1 MTSIRKK
8 KKPKCD
14 PKASEQMR
22 NWLTKHKSTNST
34 PPVTFSVF
42 SKVVENLPDIAFQIQ
57 CTEFAASNKTLDECA
72 LWYYHAFYSNPS
84 IRTKYE
90 FRLRSCP
97 LRVKEKLLQVPSDG
111 STSEATTNPTRG
123 LHHEWVLT
131 EDGVEVRVNRCGR
144 FLFPVSLATFER
156 YIDKKKVLDGIVRKE
171 AKDKAQRAAM
181 LANEAMCRKLLRKY
195 YNAFYIFPS
204 RRRLERCNFA
214 KAPAALREQLLKIGV
229 PLDELAKKTLEKKS
243 QQQQTTEAPLPPAD
257 NQPSSSCNPSSIVS
271 FGVFEKFII
280 NIYDIVWRLKL
291 DEPDYAYK
299 GFEECAY
306 EYYLD
311 FYLTPGIRDKYP
323 YVLAPC
329 TTSMKD
335 RLLALPSPEDA
346 LLLLQMKSNAS
357 QSQSLTASTPVEP
370 QVEIVDTNQPSI
382 QDEDIAMESDENQ
395 PVVQAPEK
403 MPTKGD
409 EQPQLKAPVS
419 FQIFKRYIRNIDRIV
434 QQMLCCDRYTG
445 KTEDECALEYY
456 NMFYTNPTIREQF
469 PFQLKPC
476 PARIRDKLL
485 TLPAKVAISADKV
498 TDNRHSN
505 EVNLPLNSDR
515 KLVTLS
521 GITYEFTVSFETF
534 VRYIN
539 YEDLKAQLDKTY
551 EEKKGKSGD
560 KPNDEQTM
568 QRFYYLFYTDER
580 VRKAFKFN
588 FNAAPATLRET
599 LLKMATPIASKE
611 QQSPSKVPNE
621 EATPITVEERKEG
634 EQDVPTMQPTTSKC
648 ETTEIFSFDVV
659 EDLGKAG
666 RFKFPV
672 AFETFMR
679 SINYKELIRPL
690 LIRVIQDEAQMAAI
704 VENPMHPQYQKIL
717 RRYYHSFYVRPNIRS
732 VYDYRF
738 GNVSAELLQKL
749 LAYAVPLDENAN
761 KEMAEAANELASD
774 DKMKAQQEQDNEL
787 VKTFPVTFK
796 LFKRCIKNLDEI
808 VEQMLCCEQY
818 KDKSKDECAFEY
830 FKAFYT
836 DAQIRK
842 KFEYTIKPCP
852 AKLRDKLLTL
862 PAGSSPA
869 QLDLVEPEPDEP
881 ELAEPES
888 CEIAPEP
895 SAQESE
901 PGQEESPVE
910 VVEPMP
916 DILDVN
922 CNSDQSNNNNILVQS
937 ERVLITLQDNT
948 YEFPVSVQTF
958 KRYINYDTVR
968 IELANAYTKCKQKV
982 DKILSDDRYDL
993 ILLRRFY
1000 HSFYVDARSRK
1011 LCNYNFDAAPAEM
1024 QNILLQF
1031 AVPCPKALSIPS
1043 PLPSLSTPA
1052 SAAIAEEKNS
1062 GEEITV
1068 NTDAERL
1075 DEQVMEQEALP
1086 QRQHKAAIRYPISY
1100 NIFSNIL
1107 KLDEVVQQMQQE
1119 AQYANASANECKLAY
1134 YEAFYRN
1141 PEIRQ
1146 KYKCT
1151 LKACPALLREKLLQ
1165 LPEEEPIPEQ
1175 RSTCENSAQGIQ
1187 SVAALYAARKAELER
1202 MDKSNVVQYTP
1213 HNLATYIA
1221 IRTQCPKKRALLE
1234 QHFIGRK
1241 RLKQRNK
1248 EQQETAAPTTDGTGA
1263 ATVEQPAHRVRASAT
1278 MEQSTEAAAKTQCST
1293 EVAMKDVE
1301 SVSMRNSSTA
1311 ITTTTTT
1318 LIAKPTE
1325 RLTTQIVDK
1334 PAAPEKVALTSTVAT
1349 TPAETLEGPVTNTP
1363 AATTVSTLTSTT
1375 ASMCAPT
1382 TVRIVSNTASSQ
1394 PKGAETPSEN
1404 SSSSSNMA
1412 KSGAVLKKATASI
1425 AIPAERAVATGLGN
1439 MQITLPATTEI
1450 PASAVKAA
1458 EEFFAESSKENNI
1471 KYLLCTSHGVKKTI
1485 WRILSQLS
1493 YPEFKTYTS
1502 IYKGASLYKDE
1513 SILSRCYYHVLG
1525 KGNWP
1530 GNLHL
1535 KLQMLP
1541 QLLHSKGV
1549 QLNAFDLG
1557 QLSPK
1562 MLHYM
1567 ELLRFSNL
1575 DEIVE
1580 RNFHARTGHDIEDMQ
1595 ELCTEIR
1602 KFYKLC
1608 WTHDQ
1613 WLYQVP
1619 QVREELAQSIARLD
1633 KVPIAEPMEDSA
1645 CQLPL
1650 CMIEEMA
1657 ATTVPENTDEQAE
1670 ENRNNLTAKQKEG
1683 NRNSLSTDTPATT
1696 AADTSMPDLNENET
1710 LPQSVCPSTQLELS
1724 LRPPCFVDMENVFPA
1739 SQVAESQT
1747 DPLNQSICPAA
1758 EPTHI
1763 KEEPIKFLNMMRFS
1777 LNSDSNPSSEFK
1789 CEIIATEE
1797 QIINLDDDIV
1807 EEREAADLACFEINN
1822 SNDCN
1827 VPSLSPDSNLPSTSG
1842 DSFQKLL
1849 AEVQRLDDVSQVP
1862 SVSMWV
1868 PNTPEPV
1875 IPAPVAETE
1884 NPITTNEIEAKQPEP
1899 GPVLPTAV
1907 PLRPALDKKQTA
1919 VSRKRP
1925 RLMADNVPQLR
1936 HEFRPLPIAA
1946 MVRIESPDLLNEERS
1961 PQREVPTS
1969 GTSQAQQ
1976 LENQPTNELEN
1987 ARTVSQE
1994 LATDN
1999 TLMASSQMQHL
2010 LDAPFVSKRKVNV
2023 DEVSDSNKNDRAM
2036 RAPAE
2041 NNKCIVFRTLERY
2054 IYFSSLTKAQI
2065 SKYHINSLAVGS
2077 PYQQALICVNG
2088 QLCNVYG
2095 PLLETLFSHCTPSL
2109 LADFKYLLRDIG
2121 EFIYNSRRQL
2131 QTDPTEDLRTRVL
2144 CTFMR
2149 VATPFAQFRIEFENE
2164 TREWAVCR
2172 VVNKQEIESTKRK
2185 PKCDVRSVIR
2195 PVILERMKQVKSL
2208 LKYKH

>member
-22 NWLTKHKSTNST
+22 NWLTKHKHTNST
-34 PPVTFSVF
+34 PPVTFSMF

-57 CTEFAASNKTLDECA
+57 CTEFAGSNKTLDECA
-72 LWYYHAFYSNPS
+72 LWYYNAFYSNPT

-97 LRVKEKLLQVPSDG
+97 LRVREKLLQVTSVG
-111 STSEATTNPTRG
+111 SAEATTNPTRG
-123 LHHEWVLT
+123 LQNEWVPT

-214 KAPAALREQLLKIGV
+214 GAPVALREQLLKIGV
-229 PLDELAKKTLEKKS
+229 PLDELAVKTLEKKS
-243 QQQQTTEAPLPPAD
+243 QQQQTTEAPPQAD
-257 NQPSSSCNPSSIVS
+257 NQPSSSCSCSTSSIVS
-271 FGVFEKFII
+271 FGVFEKYIK

-311 FYLTPGIRDKYP
+311 FYLSPEIRDKYP

-329 TTSMKD
+329 TSSMKD

-346 LLLLQMKSNAS
+346 KVLLQMKSNAS
-357 QSQSLTASTPVEP
+357 QSQGLTESPPVKP
-370 QVEIVDTNQPSI
+370 QVENVDANQPTI
-382 QDEDIAMESDENQ
+382 QDEDIAVESDENQ
-395 PVVQAPEK
+395 PVIQLQPEK
-403 MPTKGD
+403 TQTIRD
-409 EQPQLKAPVS
+409 EQPQFKPPVT
-419 FQIFKRYIRNIDRIV
+419 FQLFKRYIRNIDRIV

-456 NMFYTNPTIREQF
+456 NTFYTNPKIREQF

-485 TLPAKVAISADKV
+485 TLPDEVANSADKV
-498 TDNRHSN
+498 TDNSHSN
-505 EVNLPLNSDR
+505 EDNLPVNSDR

-521 GITYEFTVSFETF
+521 GITYEFMVSFETF

-539 YEDLKAQLDKTY
+539 YAELKMQLDKTY
-551 EEKKGKSGD
+551 EDKKGKSGD
-560 KPNDEQTM
+560 KPNDEQIM
-568 QRFYYLFYTDER
+568 NRFYYLFYTDER

-588 FNAAPATLRET
+588 FNAAPASLRET
-599 LLKMATPIASKE
+599 LLKMATPVGSKE
-611 QQSPSKVPNE
+611 QQSPSKVPND
-621 EATPITVEERKEG
+621 EATPTTEEGGKGG
-634 EQDVPTMQPTTSKC
+634 EQEVPTTQPKDSDC
-648 ETTEIFSFDVV
+648 EITEIVSFDYKFDVV

-672 AFETFMR
+672 SFQTFMR
-679 SINYKELIRPL
+679 CINYKELIRPL
-690 LIRVIQDEAQMAAI
+690 LVRVIQDESQMAAI
-704 VENPMHPQYQKIL
+704 VESPMHPQYQKIL
-717 RRYYHSFYVRPNIRS
+717 RRYYHSFYVRPNIRNL
-732 VYDYRF
+732 YDYRF
-738 GNVSAELLQKL
+738 GNVSPELLQKL
-749 LAYAVPLDENAN
+749 LAYAEPLDDNAN
-761 KEMAEAANELASD
+761 REMAEAANELALAN
-774 DKMKAQQEQDNEL
+774 KIKAQEEDDEL

-808 VEQMLCCEQY
+808 VQQMLCCEDY

-836 DAQIRK
+836 DPQIRK

-852 AKLRDKLLTL
+852 AKLRDKLLML
-862 PAGSSPA
+862 PATGSPE
-869 QLDLVEPEPDEP
+869 LDLVEPEP
-881 ELAEPES
+881 
-888 CEIAPEP
+888 CEIDPKPSHFEEP
-895 SAQESE
+895 SAKESE
-901 PGQEESPVE
+901 PGQEESLVE
-910 VVEPMP
+910 VAEPMP
-916 DILDVN
+916 DIVDVN
-922 CNSDQSNNNNILVQS
+922 CNSGQSNNNNILVQS
-937 ERVLITLQDNT
+937 ERVLITLQDIT

-968 IELANAYTKCKQKV
+968 IELANAFTKSKQKV

-993 ILLRRFY
+993 VLLRRFY
-1000 HSFYVDARSRK
+1000 HSFYVDARARK

-1031 AVPCPKALSIPS
+1031 AVPCPKTLSIPS
-1043 PLPSLSTPA
+1043 PLPSPSTPV
-1052 SAAIAEEKNS
+1052 SAAISEEKDS
-1062 GEEITV
+1062 REENTV
-1068 NTDAERL
+1068 NTVADRL
-1075 DEQVMEQEALP
+1075 DDQVMQQEALP

-1107 KLDEVVQQMQQE
+1107 NLDEVVQQMQQE
-1119 AQYANASANECKLAY
+1119 AQYANVTANECKLAY
-1134 YEAFYRN
+1134 FDAFYRT

-1165 LPEEEPIPEQ
+1165 LPEEDPMPEH
-1175 RSTCENSAQGIQ
+1175 RSTFENSEGIQ

-1221 IRTQCPKKRALLE
+1221 LRTQCPKKRALLE
-1234 QHFIGRK
+1234 KHFIGRK
-1241 RLKQRNK
+1241 RLKQKNT
-1248 EQQETAAPTTDGTGA
+1248 EETAAPTTDSTGA
-1263 ATVEQPAHRVRASAT
+1263 ATVEPAHGVRASGVSTA
-1278 MEQSTEAAAKTQCST
+1278 MEQSTEAVAKTQCSAA
-1293 EVAMKDVE
+1293 VAAQSGISASKCAMKDVE
-1301 SVSMRNSSTA
+1301 SVSKRNSSAA
-1311 ITTTTTT
+1311 ITTSATTVTTTTTI
-1318 LIAKPTE
+1318 IAKTIE
-1325 RLTTQIVDK
+1325 TVTTQKVDN
-1334 PAAPEKVALTSTVAT
+1334 PEMGAVTNTVAT
-1349 TPAETLEGPVTNTP
+1349 TAAESLATNTP
-1363 AATTVSTLTSTT
+1363 AATTANTVTATT
-1375 ASMCAPT
+1375 PSMYEPT
-1382 TVRIVSNTASSQ
+1382 TVRIASNTAPSKPTCMETS
-1394 PKGAETPSEN
+1394 AES

-1412 KSGAVLKKATASI
+1412 ETVAALKKATASM
-1425 AIPAERAVATGLGN
+1425 AIPAERATATGLGN
-1439 MQITLPATTEI
+1439 TQITLPATIAPTEI
-1450 PASAVKAA
+1450 PASAAKAA
-1458 EEFFAESSKENNI
+1458 EEFFAESSKEHNI

-1513 SILSRCYYHVLG
+1513 SILCRCYYHVLG

-1535 KLQMLP
+1535 KLQLLP

-1549 QLNAFDLG
+1549 ELDAFDLG

-1595 ELCTEIR
+1595 ELFIEIR

-1608 WTHDQ
+1608 WSHDQ

-1619 QVREELAQSIARLD
+1619 QVREELAQSIARMD
-1633 KVPIAEPMEDSA
+1633 SVPVCEPMEDSA
-1645 CQLPL
+1645 SQLPL
-1650 CMIEEMA
+1650 CMIEEDA
-1657 ATTVPENTDEQAE
+1657 PATVAERPEEQE
-1670 ENRNNLTAKQKEG
+1670 EA
-1683 NRNSLSTDTPATT
+1683 NRNSLSKEQEEENRNSLSADTVATT
-1696 AADTSMPDLNENET
+1696 AADTALPDLNENE
-1710 LPQSVCPSTQLELS
+1710 LALQESVCPSTQLELS

-1739 SQVAESQT
+1739 SQVAESQN

-1758 EPTHI
+1758 EAI
-1763 KEEPIKFLNMMRFS
+1763 RVKEEPIKFLNMMRFS
-1777 LNSDSNPSSEFK
+1777 LNSDSNPNSEFK
-1789 CEIIATEE
+1789 CEIITSEE

-1822 SNDCN
+1822 SNA
-1827 VPSLSPDSNLPSTSG
+1827 PSLSSDSNVPSTSG

-1849 AEVQRLDDVSQVP
+1849 AEVQRLDDDSQAP
-1862 SVSMWV
+1862 TVSMWV
-1868 PNTPEPV
+1868 PATTEPV
-1875 IPAPVAETE
+1875 MPAPGAETE
-1884 NPITTNEIEAKQPEP
+1884 NAITTNVIEAKQPEP
-1899 GPVLPTAV
+1899 DPVLTTAM
-1907 PLRPALDKKQTA
+1907 PLRPAPDKKQMPTTTA

-1925 RLMADNVPQLR
+1925 RLMVDNVPQLR

-1946 MVRIESPDLLNEERS
+1946 MVRIESPDLLNKEGS
-1961 PQREVPTS
+1961 PQQEGPTS
-1969 GTSQAQQ
+1969 SRQAQQ
-1976 LENQPTNELEN
+1976 LENQPNNELEE

-1999 TLMASSQMQHL
+1999 TLMASSQIQHL

-2023 DEVSDSNKNDRAM
+2023 DEK
-2036 RAPAE
+2036 
-2041 NNKCIVFRTLERY
+2041 
-2054 IYFSSLTKAQI
+2054 
-2065 SKYHINSLAVGS
+2065 
-2077 PYQQALICVNG
+2077 
-2088 QLCNVYG
+2088 
-2095 PLLETLFSHCTPSL
+2095 
-2109 LADFKYLLRDIG
+2109 
-2121 EFIYNSRRQL
+2121 RR
-2131 QTDPTEDLRTRVL
+2131 
-2144 CTFMR
+2144 
-2149 VATPFAQFRIEFENE
+2149 
-2164 TREWAVCR
+2164 
-2172 VVNKQEIESTKRK
+2172 
-2185 PKCDVRSVIR
+2185 
-2195 PVILERMKQVKSL
+2195 
-2208 LKYKH
+2208 

>member
-97 LRVKEKLLQVPSDG
+97 LRVKEKLLQVTSDG
-111 STSEATTNPTRG
+111 STSEATTNPIGG
-123 LHHEWVLT
+123 LHNEWVPT

-214 KAPAALREQLLKIGV
+214 EAPAALRQQLLKIGV
-229 PLDELAKKTLEKKS
+229 PLDELAVKTLEKKS
-243 QQQQTTEAPLPPAD
+243 QQQQTTEAPLPSAD
-257 NQPSSSCNPSSIVS
+257 NQPSSSRSPSSIVS

-311 FYLTPGIRDKYP
+311 FYLTPEIRDKYP

-346 LLLLQMKSNAS
+346 PLLLQMKSNAS
-357 QSQSLTASTPVEP
+357 QSQSITAPTHVEP
-370 QVEIVDTNQPSI
+370 QVEIVDTNKPTI
-382 QDEDIAMESDENQ
+382 QDEDIAVESDENQ
-395 PVVQAPEK
+395 PVIQVAEK
-403 MPTKGD
+403 TPTIRD

-419 FQIFKRYIRNIDRIV
+419 FQLFKRYIKNIDRIV

-456 NMFYTNPTIREQF
+456 NMFYTNPKIREQF
-469 PFQLKPC
+469 PYQLKPC

-485 TLPAKVAISADKV
+485 TLPAEVAISADKV
-498 TDNRHSN
+498 TDNSHSN
-505 EVNLPLNSDR
+505 EGNLLLNSDR
-515 KLVTLS
+515 KLVKLS

-551 EEKKGKSGD
+551 EEKKGKSGE
-560 KPNDEQTM
+560 KPNDEQIM

-599 LLKMATPIASKE
+599 LLKMATPIGSKE
-611 QQSPSKVPNE
+611 QQSSSKVPND
-621 EATPITVEERKEG
+621 EATPISEEGRKGVEQE
-634 EQDVPTMQPTTSKC
+634 VPTMQPTASEC

-679 SINYKELIRPL
+679 CINYKELIRPL
-690 LIRVIQDEAQMAAI
+690 LVHVIQDESQMAAI
-704 VENPMHPQYQKIL
+704 VESPMHPQYQKIL

-738 GNVSAELLQKL
+738 GNVSAELLQRL

-761 KEMAEAANELASD
+761 KEMAEAANELALA
-774 DKMKAQQEQDNEL
+774 DKIKAQEQDDEL

-808 VEQMLCCEQY
+808 EEQMLCCEEY

-836 DAQIRK
+836 DPQIRK
-842 KFEYTIKPCP
+842 KFEFAIKPCP
-852 AKLRDKLLTL
+852 AKLRDKLLML
-862 PAGSSPA
+862 PAGSSPTE
-869 QLDLVEPEPDEP
+869 LDLVEPDPDQP
-881 ELAEPES
+881 ELA
-888 CEIAPEP
+888 EIAPEP
-895 SAQESE
+895 SAKESE

-937 ERVLITLQDNT
+937 ERVLITLQDIT

-968 IELANAYTKCKQKV
+968 IELANAFTKCKQKV
-982 DKILSDDRYDL
+982 GKILSDDRYDL
-993 ILLRRFY
+993 VLLRRFY

-1043 PLPSLSTPA
+1043 PLPSPSKSA
-1052 SAAIAEEKNS
+1052 SAAVSEERDS
-1062 GEEITV
+1062 REENTV
-1068 NTDAERL
+1068 NTVAERL
-1075 DEQVMEQEALP
+1075 DDQVMEQEALP
-1086 QRQHKAAIRYPISY
+1086 QRQQKAAIRYPISY
-1100 NIFSNIL
+1100 NIFSKLLN
-1107 KLDEVVQQMQQE
+1107 LDEVVQQMQQE

-1165 LPEEEPIPEQ
+1165 LPEEDPMPEQ
-1175 RSTCENSAQGIQ
+1175 RTTCENSAQDIQ

-1202 MDKSNVVQYTP
+1202 MDKANVVQYTP

-1221 IRTQCPKKRALLE
+1221 LRTQCPKKRALLE

-1241 RLKQRNK
+1241 RLKQKNMEK
-1248 EQQETAAPTTDGTGA
+1248 TAAPTTDKTGA
-1263 ATVEQPAHRVRASAT
+1263 ATAEPARVRAGASTT
-1278 MEQSTEAAAKTQCST
+1278 MEQSTEAAAKTQCSAAD
-1293 EVAMKDVE
+1293 AMKDVE
-1301 SVSMRNSSTA
+1301 SDSMRNSSTA
-1311 ITTTTTT
+1311 ITTSAVTTPTTT
-1318 LIAKPTE
+1318 LIAKTTE
-1325 RLTTQIVDK
+1325 TLTTQIVDK
-1334 PAAPEKVALTSTVAT
+1334 SAAPEKVALTRPVAT

-1363 AATTVSTLTSTT
+1363 AATT

-1382 TVRIVSNTASSQ
+1382 TVRIASNTAPS
-1394 PKGAETPSEN
+1394 KATCAETSSES
-1404 SSSSSNMA
+1404 SSSSSNMVKTVA
-1412 KSGAVLKKATASI
+1412 ALKKATASM
-1425 AIPAERAVATGLGN
+1425 AISAERAVATGLGN
-1439 MQITLPATTEI
+1439 TQITLPATISPTEI
-1450 PASAVKAA
+1450 PASAAKAA
-1458 EEFFAESSKENNI
+1458 EEFFAESSKEHNI

-1502 IYKGASLYKDE
+1502 IYKGASFYKDE
-1513 SILSRCYYHVLG
+1513 SMLSRCYYHVLG

-1549 QLNAFDLG
+1549 QLDAFDLG

-1595 ELCTEIR
+1595 ELCTEIK

-1608 WTHDQ
+1608 WSHDQ

-1619 QVREELAQSIARLD
+1619 QVREELAQSIARMD
-1633 KVPIAEPMEDSA
+1633 KVPIGEPMEDSA

-1657 ATTVPENTDEQAE
+1657 ASTVPESPDEQAE
-1670 ENRNNLTAKQKEG
+1670 ENRNNLSEQQEEG
-1683 NRNSLSTDTPATT
+1683 NRNSLSTDTLATT
-1696 AADTSMPDLNENET
+1696 AADTSMADLNENES
-1710 LPQSVCPSTQLELS
+1710 LQESVCPSTQLELS
-1724 LRPPCFVDMENVFPA
+1724 VRPPCFVDMENVFPA

-1758 EPTHI
+1758 EPTQI

-1789 CEIIATEE
+1789 CEIITTEE

-1827 VPSLSPDSNLPSTSG
+1827 VPTLSPDSNLPSTSG

-1849 AEVQRLDDVSQVP
+1849 AEVQRLDDVSQAP
-1862 SVSMWV
+1862 TVSMWV

-1875 IPAPVAETE
+1875 IAAPGAETV
-1884 NPITTNEIEAKQPEP
+1884 NTNVIEPKHPEP
-1899 GPVLPTAV
+1899 DPVLPTAV
-1907 PLRPALDKKQTA
+1907 PLRLALDKKQMPTTTA

-1946 MVRIESPDLLNEERS
+1946 MVRIESPDLLNKERS
-1961 PQREVPTS
+1961 PQREMPTS
-1969 GTSQAQQ
+1969 SRSQAQQ
-1976 LENQPTNELEN
+1976 FENQLTNELEG

-1999 TLMASSQMQHL
+1999 TLMASSQIQHL

-2023 DEVSDSNKNDRAM
+2023 DEVSDSNKNDRAT

-2041 NNKCIVFRTLERY
+2041 KDKRIVFRTLERY
-2054 IYFSSLTKAQI
+2054 IYFSSLTTAQI

-2121 EFIYNSRRQL
+2121 EFTYSSRRQL
-2131 QTDPTEDLRTRVL
+2131 QTDSTEDLRTRVL

-2172 VVNKQEIESTKRK
+2172 VADKQEIESTKRK

-2195 PVILERMKQVKSL
+2195 PVILERMKQVK
-2208 LKYKH
+2208 